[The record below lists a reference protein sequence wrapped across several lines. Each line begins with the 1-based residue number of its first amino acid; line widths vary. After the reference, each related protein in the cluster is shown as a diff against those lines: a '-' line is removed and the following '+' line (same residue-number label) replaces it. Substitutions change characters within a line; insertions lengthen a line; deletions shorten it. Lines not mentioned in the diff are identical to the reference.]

1 MEKLLFQLGIGTWV
15 MDIVTAFPATAQ
27 SQITIGKTLPTNI
40 GFIYGIT
47 SYADGVDA
55 LNQPLPST
63 NHSTQ
68 IYLTL
73 QNGSTIFFEK
83 VRLSDFQN
91 DFAGV
96 PNSRIQKFTPV
107 LIPSF
112 DLSKSYFDNPSGVV
126 SVNVRMK
133 FWYIQASD
141 LPKLESKLKVTFP
154 PAQGQSKR

>member
-63 NHSTQ
+63 NQSTQ

-91 DFAGV
+91 DFA
-96 PNSRIQKFTPV
+96 
-107 LIPSF
+107 
-112 DLSKSYFDNPSGVV
+112 
-126 SVNVRMK
+126 
-133 FWYIQASD
+133 
-141 LPKLESKLKVTFP
+141 
-154 PAQGQSKR
+154 